1 MDGRQRLGSESS
13 AVMRN
18 LPLSLVV
25 ALWLTGAI
33 WCVVLVVY
41 AFGVDRRV
49 LYATFLVGFVAAFIE
64 GGASRSS

>member
-1 MDGRQRLGSESS
+1 
-13 AVMRN
+13 MRN
-18 LPLSLVV
+18 LPPSLVV

-33 WCVVLVVY
+33 WCVALVVY
-41 AFGVDRRV
+41 AFGVGRRV